1 MIEISL
7 TEIAMLVWAGLAT
20 AAWLSARED
29 ARTGAR
35 ILRMFIENK
44 EAREQIIKAHE
55 NFVREHGEEA

>member
-29 ARTGAR
+29 ARVSR
-35 ILRMFIENK
+35 KMLVLFIENP
-44 EAREQIIKAHE
+44 EARAQIIKAHE
-55 NFVREHGEEA
+55 DYMRRKEEA